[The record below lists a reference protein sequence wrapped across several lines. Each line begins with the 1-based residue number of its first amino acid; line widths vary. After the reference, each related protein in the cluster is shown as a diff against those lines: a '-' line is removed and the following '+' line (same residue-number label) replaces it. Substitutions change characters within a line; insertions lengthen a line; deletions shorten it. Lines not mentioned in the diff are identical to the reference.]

1 MRVHPIFS
9 PDKLQQAADDSLSRQ
24 ITEPPEPIVVAN
36 EQEWEVEEVL
46 SSCLYWCRLHYQ
58 VRWIG
63 FDENQTW
70 CHGLGN

>member
-1 MRVHPIFS
+1 MMRVHPIFS

-46 SSCLYWCRLHYQ
+46 SLCLY
-58 VRWIG
+58 
-63 FDENQTW
+63 
-70 CHGLGN
+70 